1 MNCEYVKKGLIDYV
15 YDEMADDARH
25 ELEQHV
31 ERCAGCA
38 AELKTVRE
46 FRSALA
52 ARPRLEPTPNLLTAS
67 RMRLQEQLEST
78 TQAAAWRWVLDPGA
92 WLRQIRYSPALAA
105 GILMVG
111 FAAGIMT
118 TYGMLNQN
126 GHPQVAA
133 TPQPAEAAIAGI
145 RSINRDPRSNLVEIQ
160 YDQLQRESAQGSLDD
175 PRIQELLLFAARSQ
189 TNSGVR
195 LDSVDLLTENPQ
207 DNRVRE
213 ALMYSLRY
221 DKNPGVRL
229 KALEGLRPYVAE
241 DLRVRDAILEALL
254 NDPNPGVRTEAIK
267 MLQPVKGDG
276 SVRLALEQLAQK
288 DENKFIRNESRRV
301 LATLPEID

>member
-1 MNCEYVKKGLIDYV
+1 MNCEYVKNGLIEYV

-31 ERCAGCA
+31 ERCPGCA
-38 AELKTVRE
+38 AELKATRE
-46 FRSALA
+46 FRSTLA
-52 ARPRLEPTPNLLTAS
+52 ARPRLEPTPNLLAAS
-67 RMRLQEQLEST
+67 RMRLQESLESA
-78 TQAAAWRWVLDPGA
+78 TQVAAWRWVLDPGA

-118 TYGMLNQN
+118 TYGVLNQN
-126 GHPQVAA
+126 GQPSISA
-133 TPQPAEAAIAGI
+133 TSEPAQATIAGI
-145 RSINRDPRSNLVEIQ
+145 RSINRDPRSNQVEIQ
-160 YDQLQRESAQGSLDD
+160 YDQVQRESAQGSLDD

-195 LDSVDLLTENPQ
+195 LDSVNLLTQNPQ

-213 ALMYSLRY
+213 SLMYSLRY

-254 NDPNPGVRTEAIK
+254 NDSNPGVRTEAIQ

-276 SVRLALEQLAQK
+276 SVRMALEQLAQK